1 MSDNKEGFGQI
12 QIADGVIA
20 VIAATAAME
29 VEGVLNASSAS
40 GNAFIEF
47 FGKKSQTKGVKVLA
61 EDGDVALDVDIVV
74 IFGTKVQVAAQ
85 QVQDKVKN
93 AVETMTGLHVTTV
106 NVNVTGI
113 AKEKQEKQPKAEM
126 EEE

>member
-1 MSDNKEGFGQI
+1 MPERKSNFGQI
-12 QIADGVIA
+12 QIADEVIA

-29 VEGVLNASSAS
+29 TEGILNTTNAT

-47 FGKKSQTKGVKVLA
+47 FGKKSQSKGVKVVA
-61 EDGDVALDVDIVV
+61 EDGEVSLDVDIVV
-74 IFGTKVQVAAQ
+74 LFGTKVQVAAEE
-85 QVQDKVKN
+85 VQKKVKS
-93 AVETMTGLHVTTV
+93 AVETMTGLKVTTI

-113 AKEKQEKQPKAEM
+113 AKEKPEKVKSET